1 MVELFDK
8 ELGLR
13 ATAPE
18 GAFYTML
25 DVRPLGDDLEIAEKC
40 LQNRVVTVPG
50 VAFGKEAA
58 GFLRISFCNTEERLA
73 EGVRRMKEAIS
84 E

>member
-1 MVELFDK
+1 MLSVVDLFDK

-25 DVRPLGDDLEIAEKC
+25 DVRTLGDDVEIAEK
-40 LQNRVVTVPG
+40 L
-50 VAFGKEAA
+50 AA
-58 GFLRISFCNTEERLA
+58 DFWS
-73 EGVRRMKEAIS
+73 
-84 E
+84 